1 MATELKIAVD
11 QRRAIAL
18 DYAVQADKSDLL
30 ELSFSSEYP
39 VVRSYGVEVLDH
51 SPGCADLTR
60 ANTGAAPLLRN
71 HDQRE
76 LIGVVERAWVD
87 PATRKGRAL
96 VRFDKGPKGQEA
108 QRQVEAK
115 ILGNVSFWYKIR
127 SYREEYPD
135 GPQSPPRVV
144 IDKWEV
150 VEISLVSCPD
160 DPTVGVGRSAQ
171 PVYQDTL
178 QINTGAAKKMEVMLT
193 EDIQR
198 QVQEAQQAERE
209 RIRNISAM
217 PKKWGPKLPG
227 GMARAQEIA
236 EQAIVQGIPEQDARN
251 LFSDALFVQD
261 VQSISR
267 PAPELGLDDKE
278 QRQYSLLR
286 AVRAKLEN
294 DWTNAGFELECSRAI
309 AKETGGTPHG
319 FYVPIKDLKVNPLDS
334 KRALALME
342 GFRATYTTGTAAAAG
357 NLVATVLDAGSFI
370 DFLRSKP
377 RVMQAGAQML
387 SGLVG
392 KLEIPR
398 QNGAGTVYWV
408 AEGSGPTDANA
419 TFDKVTFSPQ
429 TLGVLTSMT
438 RLMMIQS
445 TPDIEMLARQDIANI
460 IALEIDRV
468 GIDGTG
474 TSSQPRG
481 ILNTSGIGSVAM
493 GTNGAAITY
502 DAIIDVETTVATANA
517 DEGNLA
523 YMTNPKVVGNLK
535 KLKSTTN
542 EYLWNGTDNP
552 LTSGTP
558 GSINGY
564 PVYRT
569 NQMPANKTKGTGTNL
584 STIIFGDWSQLMYA
598 NWGVLDI
605 LPNPYGSG
613 YAAGNV
619 EIRALQSMDVKLR
632 HPESFAVI
640 VDIVTS

>member
-1 MATELKIAVD
+1 MAITFEAD
-11 QRRAIAL
+11 QRRAAAL
-18 DYAVQADKSDLL
+18 ESQGWIDENTL

-39 VVRSYGVEVLDH
+39 VQRSFGIEILDH
-51 SPGCADLTR
+51 SPGCADLSR
-60 ANTGAAPLLRN
+60 ANTGAANLLRN
-71 HDQRE
+71 HDQQE
-76 LIGVVERAWVD
+76 LLGIVEKAWID
-87 PATRKGRAL
+87 PTSRKGRAL
-96 VRFDKGPKGQEA
+96 VRFDQEA
-108 QRQVEAK
+108 EGQKAKRQVK
-115 ILGNVSFWYKIR
+115 SGILKNVSFWYKIR
-127 SYREEYPD
+127 NHREEYD
-135 GPQSPPRVV
+135 SQRGVPRLIV
-144 IDKWEV
+144 DKWEV
-150 VEISLVSCPD
+150 VEISLVSCPE

-171 PVYQDTL
+171 PAYQDTVF
-178 QINTGAAKKMEVMLT
+178 INTKGKAMSDEQKQQLDEMRAAEQL
-193 EDIQR
+193 
-198 QVQEAQQAERE
+198 
-209 RIRNISAM
+209 RIETIRAM
-217 PKKWGPKLPG
+217 PKKYGAKIPG
-227 GMARAQEIA
+227 GMARAYELA
-236 EQAIVQGIPEQDARN
+236 DKAILEGISEQDARN
-251 LFSDALFVQD
+251 LYSDALFSQD
-261 VQSISR
+261 TQSISR
-267 PAPELGLDDKE
+267 PAPELGLNDKE
-278 QRQYSLLR
+278 QKEYSLLR
-286 AVRAKLEN
+286 AVKAHLDK
-294 DWTNAGFELECSRAI
+294 DWSNAGFELECSRAI

-319 FYVPIKDLKVNPLDS
+319 FYVPIKDLKVNPLDA

-370 DFLRSKP
+370 DILRSKP
-377 RVMQAGAQML
+377 RVMQAGARML

-392 KLEIPR
+392 NLEIPR
-398 QNGAGTVYWV
+398 QNGTGTVYWV

-419 TFDKVTFSPQ
+419 TFDKVTFSPK

-474 TSSQPRG
+474 TSNQPRG

-502 DAIIDVETTVATANA
+502 DAIIDLETAIATANA
-517 DEGNLA
+517 DDGNLA
-523 YMTNPKVVGNLK
+523 YMTNAKVIGNLK
-535 KLKSTTN
+535 KLKTTTN
-542 EYLWNGTDNP
+542 EYVWIGSDNP
-552 LTSGTP
+552 LTLGTP
-558 GSINGY
+558 GAINGY
-564 PVYRT
+564 SVLRT

-632 HPESFAVI
+632 HPESFAAI